1 MVSLTVPA
9 KSGTKYCAGTIVAE
23 NFVITSSSCLMN
35 EDTLQ
40 VEDGMEIEVGY
51 YNNNLDAQP
60 KAYTKTYHLSDGSPT
75 TGIAIIELKDGPLKD
90 YSKMAKIGSSFIWPL
105 YGMMTY
111 GWGSN
116 SNVAFESSDYGLVNE
131 LRFGFVI
138 AGAQAG
144 LSDCPKNLA
153 FQLTNVFQIGQ
164 IKFQYSN
171 CEKDDGGHGYA
182 AGIANFCTGTGDAW
196 DVVQTYHNITG
207 GNDEFTKLDSVLADR
222 AKSGS
227 GSTSGLSEFCPIWQ
241 SLATNQKFW
250 SAQGSVFEKLY
261 FNPSQKW
268 ADDLGLK
275 LSVSQAALYD
285 TAISR
290 GASNST
296 GSLGGIIKATN
307 KKITADVSGGDSNST
322 LKINGHSIDEIKW
335 LGKFLDVR
343 ANYEDEGQSN
353 VHIKSFKYIIKLKE
367 YNWEHEIEVLN
378 DQGKPGNV
386 TCDNSYLPY
395 PEQKT
400 NPLATCGSNCSGIE
414 SSITSAS
421 SSVSRISIAA
431 IGVFVASMLF

>member
-1 MVSLTVPA
+1 MVRASFPA
-9 KSGTKYCAGTIVAE
+9 AIVSAFLFSGV
-23 NFVITSSSCLMN
+23 
-35 EDTLQ
+35 
-40 VEDGMEIEVGY
+40 
-51 YNNNLDAQP
+51 
-60 KAYTKTYHLSDGSPT
+60 
-75 TGIAIIELKDGPLKD
+75 
-90 YSKMAKIGSSFIWPL
+90 
-105 YGMMTY
+105 
-111 GWGSN
+111 
-116 SNVAFESSDYGLVNE
+116 
-131 LRFGFVI
+131 
-138 AGAQAG
+138 AQAG

-153 FQLTNVFQIGQ
+153 FQLTNVFQVGQ

-241 SLATNQKFW
+241 SLATNQRFW

-378 DQGKPGNV
+378 NQGKPGNV

-395 PEQKT
+395 PDQKT